1 MKSFLSINLGELAP
15 PSGRIL
21 PEAGYVRDLIED
33 DLVLLS
39 QTRSH
44 GIKNHTT
51 LDEMRFVHHNAARLL
66 AIGWK
71 VADISVA
78 TGLAPNTIHSLVS
91 DPSFEDLVAHYAQNE
106 REAVVDVR
114 ARMVQLGLCA
124 SEELQKRVTTT
135 PDVVTNKD
143 LLGILQV
150 ALDRGGHA
158 PVQRQATVN
167 LSLTSEELAIIK
179 GAIAQ
184 GKTDG

>member
-1 MKSFLSINLGELAP
+1 VP
-15 PSGRIL
+15 
-21 PEAGYVRDLIED
+21 
-33 DLVLLS
+33 
-39 QTRSH
+39 
-44 GIKNHTT
+44 
-51 LDEMRFVHHNAARLL
+51 
-66 AIGWK
+66 
-71 VADISVA
+71 DISIA
-78 TGLAPNTIHSLVS
+78 TGLAPQSIHNLIT
-91 DPSFEDLVAHYAQNE
+91 DPAFDDLVAHYAQNE

-124 SEELQKRVTTT
+124 SEELQKRVTDT

-167 LSLTSEELAIIK
+167 LSLTSEELAVIK

-184 GKTDG
+184 GKTDA